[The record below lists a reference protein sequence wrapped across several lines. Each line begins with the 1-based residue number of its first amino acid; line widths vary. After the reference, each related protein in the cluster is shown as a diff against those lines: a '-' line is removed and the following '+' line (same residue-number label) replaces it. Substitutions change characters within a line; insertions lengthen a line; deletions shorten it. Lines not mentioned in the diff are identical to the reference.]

1 MLPYR
6 EYQLWRLFYLVEP
19 WGFHDQEYR
28 TSVILAKLHNTN
40 VAKKTQAK
48 PISFF
53 LRDMPKEVL
62 KVIRKEIQKE
72 EASSRYD
79 LTTEEG
85 RRSASEE
92 VIRAFQSIFGKRL
105 ERKDK

>member
-19 WGFHDQEYR
+19 WGFNDMEYR
-28 TSVILAKLHNTN
+28 LSALLAKLHNTN

-53 LRDMPKEVL
+53 IRDMPKEVL
-62 KVIRKEIQKE
+62 KAIRREIKKE
-72 EASSRYD
+72 EASSKYD
-79 LTTEEG
+79 LETEEG

-92 VIRAFQSIFGKRL
+92 IIKSFQQIFGRRL